1 MKRLFSKI
9 TAVIVAVAVVLS
21 TMGMIDWL
29 SISSEVNVSAAAT
42 TITSMECYDNANGPV
57 IKREGVDEA
66 SFGFVMP
73 KFNGKTSK
81 EIGRAHV

>member
-29 SISSEVNVSAAAT
+29 SISSE
-42 TITSMECYDNANGPV
+42 
-57 IKREGVDEA
+57 
-66 SFGFVMP
+66 
-73 KFNGKTSK
+73 
-81 EIGRAHV
+81 EIGRASCRERV